1 MVPLSAKWHML
12 KITRSR
18 FIWLLCGAALIGAV
32 SIAAAR
38 VATLML
44 ADDAQTCRQHTG
56 DTAIAACSR
65 AIASG
70 RYQGRGLA
78 RILSDRALEYRRK
91 GDGRAMDDYNAA
103 IRVDPQYVHALIGR
117 GFAWQDR
124 RDYDRAIAD

>member
-1 MVPLSAKWHML
+1 MPAAATMKSAGTRFALCPPYAGLGARGFEPLEPPARQTAMVPVPAKWYML

-38 VATLML
+38 VATLTL
-44 ADDAQTCRQHTG
+44 ADDAQTCRKKSG

-70 RYQGRGLA
+70 
-78 RILSDRALEYRRK
+78 
-91 GDGRAMDDYNAA
+91 
-103 IRVDPQYVHALIGR
+103 
-117 GFAWQDR
+117 
-124 RDYDRAIAD
+124 